1 MRLLDFLSNSPKN
14 YIFEKDSNKT
24 TFGGVLTIL
33 YLIVLFIMAFIFL
46 YNYEINSKYII
57 TYNHY
62 QKSLSLEEF
71 DSKINDPKYNPT
83 LEFIFSLENIWHEPL
98 FHDNFILVN
107 YNTGDKIEIN
117 EPIKLKYSI
126 SK

>member
-14 YIFEKDSNKT
+14 FIFEKDSNKT

-57 TYNHY
+57 TYNDY
-62 QKSLSLEEF
+62 QKKSLSPEEF
-71 DSKINDPKYNPT
+71 DSKN
-83 LEFIFSLENIWHEPL
+83 
-98 FHDNFILVN
+98 
-107 YNTGDKIEIN
+107 
-117 EPIKLKYSI
+117 
-126 SK
+126 